1 MNVPYTSNAPVAK
14 RSWSRR
20 VVRAIMIYVCLPYF
34 VVIALAFCFQRRFMY
49 HPASTADLSVKMID
63 LPSTDSGSKDVR
75 IETPDGDVLK
85 GWHVRRARSE
95 DVSDPAPLLIYFP
108 GNAGNRS
115 HRVHDVREFCTAGF
129 DVLFFD
135 YRGFGDSTGSPSEA
149 KLAADARLVWNY
161 ARETLRYEG
170 HRIVLFGESLGGAV
184 VLSLW
189 GTEPPNYPQP
199 AAIVLNS
206 TFAYMPD
213 VVHWHYPHFPLR
225 YLVLDRWPSGDR
237 IARVQCPIILFH
249 GTSDE
254 IVPVSQGHV
263 LVSKTVNGRLIEL
276 PGVTHNNVPMGSLRT
291 ELERIALQIS
301 ENSAHLQAPVE

>member
-1 MNVPYTSNAPVAK
+1 
-14 RSWSRR
+14 
-20 VVRAIMIYVCLPYF
+20 MIYVCIPYF
-34 VVIALAFCFQRRFMY
+34 VVIALAFCFQRSLMY
-49 HPASTADLSVKMID
+49 HPAPAADLSVEMIGPISQESD
-63 LPSTDSGSKDVR
+63 GKDVQ
-75 IETPDGDVLK
+75 IETPDGDLLQ

-115 HRVHDVREFCTAGF
+115 HRVHDVREFCAAGF

-135 YRGFGDSTGSPSEA
+135 YRGFGGSTGSPSEA
-149 KLAADARLVWNY
+149 KLTADARLVWKY
-161 ARETLRYEG
+161 ARETLRYEE
-170 HRIVLFGESLGGAV
+170 HCIVLFGESLGGAV

-189 GTEPPNYPQP
+189 GTEPSNHPHP
-199 AAIVLNS
+199 AAVVLNS

-213 VVHWHYPHFPLR
+213 VVQWHYPHFPLR

-237 IARVQCPIILFH
+237 IARVQCPITLFH

-254 IVPVSQGHV
+254 IVPVSQSHV
-263 LVSKTVNGRLIEL
+263 LVSKAANARLIEL

-291 ELERIALQIS
+291 QLERIALQVA
-301 ENSAHLQAPVE
+301 ENSVTQQAAADE